1 MILFWL
7 SRQTTGCRSYGGEP
21 ERTTSPLSEDEDS
34 APCGFV
40 AQVDS
45 IEIDPRSQRF
55 PPLVQTVESQAVGPR
70 RKIGFIE
77 QVPDTAPPR
86 IEQRHPRMA
95 AERSGEREQTH
106 RRPGGRGH
114 TGAQDPAGLR
124 R

>member
-34 APCGFV
+34 APRGSV
-40 AQVDS
+40 AQADRQK
-45 IEIDPRSQRF
+45 IAPPPQLF
-55 PPLVQTVESQAVGPR
+55 PPLAQPVGARGGAPR

-86 IEQRHPRMA
+86 IEQRHARMA
-95 AERSGEREQTH
+95 AKRSGEREHTH
-106 RRPGGRGH
+106 RRHGVRGH
-114 TGAQDPAGLR
+114 T
-124 R
+124 